1 MPIIA
6 WFKEVTKEDIPLV
19 GGKGANL
26 GEMTRAGIRVPP
38 GFNITIEGYDKF
50 MESNQLY
57 ERIMKRL
64 DALDTDDTAELQK
77 ASAEIRKML
86 EAAPIPKDLQKLI
99 TDSYDKSVKGAPNTF
114 VAVRSSAT
122 AEDLPDASFAGQ
134 QETFLNVKGHAMLLD
149 SVRKCWS
156 SLFTPR
162 SIFYRIQQGFKH
174 RDVKLC
180 VVVQRMVNSD
190 TAGIMFTSDVTLGK
204 PYSLIEGGWG
214 LGEMIVSGTVTPD
227 TYVVKK
233 KDLTLHNKIIGKQ
246 SEYMIRNEEGGSLR
260 LEVPEAK
267 KAAQKLTDKK
277 IIEIAEAGNL
287 IERHYGKPMDVEWA
301 VEDDV
306 LYILQARPVTT
317 KIIEGDEAEADA
329 GATTTE
335 HKILLK
341 GLPASPGVGIGKVV
355 MVKDMDDLPK
365 VKKGDVMVT
374 VMTTPDMVPAMVRA
388 VAIVTDEGGMTCH
401 AAIVSRELG
410 IPCIVGTTEATK
422 KLKEDQ
428 VVTVDGKLGQV
439 YEGRVVSEAS
449 KSAAAAGATGATV
462 IAQSAPITATR
473 VYVNIGVPEKAEEY
487 SKLPADGVGLMR
499 IEFIF
504 TSHIRE
510 HPMDLIKRG
519 QGQMLVDKLADG
531 IAAVAR
537 AFHPR
542 PVVVRLSDFKT
553 NEYREMPGGEAYEPA
568 EANPMIGW
576 RGCSRY
582 ISPLFREAF
591 MHELKAFVKVR
602 EEMGLKNAYPML
614 PFVRAEWELKEIV
627 AMMEAAGLRRG
638 PDMKLYLMAEIPSNI
653 FLADVFS
660 KYCDGFSIG
669 SNDLTQLIMG
679 ADRDSQVL
687 GNMGYFDER
696 NPAVTRAIAHLIKVA
711 HENGVTVG
719 ICGQAPSVYPEF
731 TEFLVR
737 EGIDTISLNPDT
749 VVKTRELIAA
759 SEQRVMQERLRKLE
773 KRLDELD
780 GKLG

>member
-6 WFKEVTKEDIPLV
+6 WFKDVTKEDIPLV

-64 DALDTDDTAELQK
+64 DALDTNDTAELQK

-99 TDSYDKSVKGAPNTF
+99 TDSYDKSVKGAPNAF

-134 QETFLNVKGHAMLLD
+134 QETFLNVKGHAMLLE

-162 SIFYRIQQGFKH
+162 SIFYRVQQGFKH

-227 TYVVKK
+227 TYIVKK
-233 KDLTLHNKIIGKQ
+233 KDLSIHNKIVGKQ

-260 LEVPEAK
+260 LEVPEAR
-267 KAAQKLTDKK
+267 KAAQKITDKK
-277 IIEIAEAGNL
+277 IVEIAEAGNL
-287 IERHYGKPMDVEWA
+287 IEKHYGKPMDVEWA
-301 VEDDV
+301 IEDDV

-317 KIIEGDEAEADA
+317 LIIEGDEAEAA
-329 GATTTE
+329 EGATTTE

-355 MVKDMDDLPK
+355 LVKDMDDLPK

-388 VAIVTDEGGMTCH
+388 TAIVTDEGGMTCH

-422 KLKEDQ
+422 KLKEGMT
-428 VVTVDGKLGQV
+428 VTVDGKLGQV
-439 YEGRVVSEAS
+439 YEGRVVSEAA
-449 KSAAAAGATGATV
+449 KSATAAGAATV
-462 IAQSAPITATR
+462 VAQSASVTATR

-582 ISPLFREAF
+582 ISPLFKEAF

-759 SEQRVMQERLRKLE
+759 SEQRVMMERLRKLE

-780 GKLG
+780 G

>member
-162 SIFYRIQQGFKH
+162 SIFYRVQQGFKH
-174 RDVKLC
+174 REVKLC

-317 KIIEGDEAEADA
+317 KIIEGDVAEADA

>member
-6 WFKEVTKEDIPLV
+6 WFKDVTKEDIPLV

-64 DALDTDDTAELQK
+64 DALNTDDTAELQK
-77 ASAEIRKML
+77 ASVEIRAML

-99 TDSYDKSVKGAPNTF
+99 TDSYDKAVKGAPNSF

-134 QETFLNVKGHAMLLD
+134 QETFLNTKGHEQLLEN
-149 SVRKCWS
+149 VRKCWS

-162 SIFYRIQQGFKH
+162 SIFYRVRQGFKH
-174 RDVKLC
+174 RDEKLC

-233 KDLTLHNKIIGKQ
+233 KDLTIHNKIIGKQ

-260 LEVPEAK
+260 LEVHEAK
-267 KAAQKLTDKK
+267 KAVQKISDKM
-277 IIEIAEAGNL
+277 IIEIAGSGNL
-287 IERHYGKPMDVEWA
+287 IEKHYGKPMDVEWA
-301 VEDDV
+301 VESDV

-317 KIIEGDEAEADA
+317 KIIEGDEAEVAA
-329 GATTTE
+329 EGTTTE

-341 GLPASPGVGIGKVV
+341 GMGASPGIGIGKVV
-355 MVKDMDDLPK
+355 MVRDMEDLSK
-365 VKKGDVMVT
+365 VHKGDIMVT

-388 VAIVTDEGGMTCH
+388 SGIVTDEGGMTCH

-410 IPCIVGTTEATK
+410 IPCIVGTSEATK
-422 KLKEDQ
+422 VLKDGTI
-428 VVTVDGKLGQV
+428 VTVDGKLGKV
-439 YEGRVVSEAS
+439 YEGHVVSEKA
-449 KSAAAAGATGATV
+449 KAPAGPAGATV
-462 IAQSAPITATR
+462 SVAPAASVTATK

-487 SKLPADGVGLMR
+487 SSLPADGVGLMR

-510 HPMDLIKRG
+510 HPMDLIKKG
-519 QGQMLVDKLADG
+519 QGQMLVDKLAEG
-531 IAAVAR
+531 IATVAR

-553 NEYREMPGGEAYEPA
+553 NEYREMPGGEAYEPV

-591 MHELKAFVKVR
+591 MHELRAFVKVR

-614 PFVRAEWELKEIV
+614 PFVRTEWELKEIV
-627 AMMEAAGLRRG
+627 AMMEGAGLKRG
-638 PDMKLYLMAEIPSNI
+638 PDMKLYLMAEVPSNI

-669 SNDLTQLIMG
+669 SNDLTQLIVG

-711 HENGVTVG
+711 HENGATVG

-749 VVKTRELIAA
+749 VAKTREIIA
-759 SEQRVMQERLRKLE
+759 SCEQRIILDRLRKLE
-773 KRLDELD
+773 RKLDSLD
-780 GKLG
+780 GIQR

>member
-6 WFKEVTKEDIPLV
+6 WFKDVTKDDIPLV

-64 DALDTDDTAELQK
+64 DALDTNDTAELQK

-86 EAAPIPKDLQKLI
+86 EAAPIPKELQKLI
-99 TDSYDKSVKGAPNTF
+99 TDSYDKSVKGAPNAF

-134 QETFLNVKGHAMLLD
+134 QETFLNVKGHPMLLE

-162 SIFYRIQQGFKH
+162 SIFYRVQQGFKH

-204 PYSLIEGGWG
+204 PYCLIEGGWG

-227 TYVVKK
+227 TYIVKK
-233 KDLTLHNKIIGKQ
+233 KDLSLHNKIVGKQ

-267 KAAQKLTDKK
+267 KAAQKISDKK
-277 IIEIAEAGNL
+277 IVEIAEAGNL
-287 IERHYGKPMDVEWA
+287 IEKHYGKPMDVEWA
-301 VEDDV
+301 IEDDV

-317 KIIEGDEAEADA
+317 LIIEGDEAEAA
-329 GATTTE
+329 EGATTTE

-388 VAIVTDEGGMTCH
+388 TAIVTDEGGMTCH

-422 KLKEDQ
+422 KLKEGMT
-428 VVTVDGKLGQV
+428 VTVDGKLGQV
-439 YEGRVVSEAS
+439 YEGRVVSEAA
-449 KSAAAAGATGATV
+449 KSAPAAGAAGTTV
-462 IAQSAPITATR
+462 VAQSASVTATR

-553 NEYREMPGGEAYEPA
+553 NEFRELPGGEAYEPA

-582 ISPLFREAF
+582 ISPLFKEAF

-627 AMMEAAGLRRG
+627 AMMEAAGLKRG

-759 SEQRVMQERLRKLE
+759 SEQRVMMERLRKLE

-780 GKLG
+780 GKMG

>member
-1 MPIIA
+1 MAIIA
-6 WFKEVTKEDIPLV
+6 WFKDVTKEDIPLV

-64 DALDTDDTAELQK
+64 DALNVDDTTELQK

-86 EAAPIPKDLQKLI
+86 ETAPIPKDLQKLI
-99 TDSYDKSVKGAPNTF
+99 TDSYDKSVKGAPNQF

-134 QETFLNVKGHAMLLD
+134 QETFLNTKGHEQLLEN
-149 SVRKCWS
+149 VRKCWS

-162 SIFYRIQQGFKH
+162 SIFYRVRQGFKH

-204 PYSLIEGGWG
+204 PYCLIEGGWG

-227 TYVVKK
+227 TYIVKK
-233 KDLTLHNKIIGKQ
+233 KGLTIHNKIIGKQ

-267 KAAQKLTDKK
+267 KAVQKIPDKM
-277 IIEIAEAGNL
+277 IVEIATAGNL
-287 IERHYGKPMDVEWA
+287 IEKHYGKPMDVEWA
-301 VEDDV
+301 VESDV

-317 KIIEGDEAEADA
+317 DIPEGAEEEAAAE
-329 GATTTE
+329 GTTTE

-341 GLPASPGVGIGKVV
+341 GMGASPGIGIGKVV
-355 MVKDMDDLPK
+355 MVKDMEDLSK
-365 VKKGDVMVT
+365 VHKGDIMVT

-388 VAIVTDEGGMTCH
+388 AGIVTDEGGMTCH

-410 IPCIVGTTEATK
+410 IPCIVGTTEATRV
-422 KLKEDQ
+422 LKDGTT
-428 VVTVDGKLGQV
+428 VTVDGKLGKV
-439 YEGRVVSEAS
+439 YEGHVVSEKA
-449 KSAAAAGATGATV
+449 KATAAAGTAAAGATVVA
-462 IAQSAPITATR
+462 AAPAASVTATK

-487 SKLPADGVGLMR
+487 SALPADGVGLMR

-519 QGQMLVDKLADG
+519 QGQMLVDKLAEG
-531 IAAVAR
+531 IATVAR

-542 PVVVRLSDFKT
+542 PVIVRLSDFKT

-582 ISPLFREAF
+582 ISPLFRDAF

-602 EEMGLKNAYPML
+602 DEMGLKNAYPML
-614 PFVRAEWELKEIV
+614 PFVRTEWELKEIV
-627 AMMEAAGLRRG
+627 AMMEAAGLKRG

-669 SNDLTQLIMG
+669 SNDLTQLIVG

-711 HENGVTVG
+711 HENGATVG

-749 VVKTRELIAA
+749 VARTRELIA
-759 SEQRVMQERLRKLE
+759 SCEQHIILDALRKLD
-773 KRLDELD
+773 KRPDTL
-780 GKLG
+780 

>member
-1 MPIIA
+1 MAIIA
-6 WFKEVTKEDIPLV
+6 WFKDVTKEDIPLV

-64 DALDTDDTAELQK
+64 DALNTDDTAELQK
-77 ASAEIRKML
+77 ASVEIRAML

-99 TDSYDKSVKGAPNTF
+99 TDSYDKSVKGAPNSF

-134 QETFLNVKGHAMLLD
+134 QETFLNTKGHEQLLEN
-149 SVRKCWS
+149 VRKCWS

-162 SIFYRIQQGFKH
+162 SIFYRVRQGFKH

-190 TAGIMFTSDVTLGK
+190 AAGIMFTSDVTLGR
-204 PYSLIEGGWG
+204 PYCLIEGGWG

-233 KDLTLHNKIIGKQ
+233 KALTIHNKIISKQ

-267 KAAQKLTDKK
+267 KAVQKIKDKM
-277 IIEIAEAGNL
+277 IIEIAGSGNL
-287 IERHYGKPMDVEWA
+287 IEKHYGKPMDVEWA
-301 VEDDV
+301 VESDV

-317 KIIEGDEAEADA
+317 KITEGDEEEVAAE
-329 GATTTE
+329 GTTTE

-341 GLPASPGVGIGKVV
+341 GMGASPGIGIGKVV
-355 MVKDMDDLPK
+355 MVRDMEDLSK
-365 VKKGDVMVT
+365 VHKGDIMVT

-388 VAIVTDEGGMTCH
+388 SGIVTDEGGMTCH

-410 IPCIVGTTEATK
+410 IPCIVGTSEATK
-422 KLKEDQ
+422 VLKDGAT
-428 VVTVDGKLGQV
+428 VTVDGKLGKV
-439 YEGRVVSEAS
+439 YEGHVVSEKA
-449 KSAAAAGATGATV
+449 KAPAAGAGATV
-462 IAQSAPITATR
+462 PAAPAASVTATK

-487 SKLPADGVGLMR
+487 SSLPADGVGLMR

-510 HPMDLIKRG
+510 HPMDLIKKG
-519 QGQMLVDKLADG
+519 QGQMLVDKLAEG
-531 IAAVAR
+531 IATVAR

-553 NEYREMPGGEAYEPA
+553 NEYREMPGGEAYEPV

-627 AMMEAAGLRRG
+627 AMMEAAGLKRG
-638 PDMKLYLMAEIPSNI
+638 PDMKLYLMAEVPSNI

-669 SNDLTQLIMG
+669 SNDLTQLIVG

-749 VVKTRELIAA
+749 VAKTREIIA
-759 SEQRVMQERLRKLE
+759 SCEQRIILDRLRKLE
-773 KRLDELD
+773 KKLDSLD
-780 GKLG
+780 GIQR

>member
-6 WFKEVTKEDIPLV
+6 WFKDVTKDDIPLV

-64 DALDTDDTAELQK
+64 DALDTNDTAELQK

-86 EAAPIPKDLQKLI
+86 EAAPIPKELQKLI
-99 TDSYDKSVKGAPNTF
+99 TDSYDKSVKGAPNAF

-134 QETFLNVKGHAMLLD
+134 QETFLNVKGHPMLLE

-162 SIFYRIQQGFKH
+162 SIFYRVQQGFKH

-204 PYSLIEGGWG
+204 PYCLIEGGWG

-227 TYVVKK
+227 TYIVKK
-233 KDLTLHNKIIGKQ
+233 KDLSLHNKIVGKQ

-267 KAAQKLTDKK
+267 KAAQKISDKK
-277 IIEIAEAGNL
+277 IVEIAEAGNL
-287 IERHYGKPMDVEWA
+287 IEKHYGKPMDVEWA
-301 VEDDV
+301 IEDDV

-317 KIIEGDEAEADA
+317 LIIEGDEAEAA
-329 GATTTE
+329 EGATTTE

-355 MVKDMDDLPK
+355 LVKDMDDLPK

-388 VAIVTDEGGMTCH
+388 TAIVTDEGGMTCH

-422 KLKEDQ
+422 KLKEGMT
-428 VVTVDGKLGQV
+428 VTVDGKLGQV
-439 YEGRVVSEAS
+439 YEGRVVSEAA
-449 KSAAAAGATGATV
+449 KSAPAAGAAGTTV
-462 IAQSAPITATR
+462 VAQSASVTATR

-582 ISPLFREAF
+582 ISPLFKEAF

-627 AMMEAAGLRRG
+627 AMMEAAGLKRG

-759 SEQRVMQERLRKLE
+759 SEQRVMMERLRKLE

-780 GKLG
+780 GKMG